1 MSKILIASLG
11 VALVTLSAAP
21 SMAAFQIGPVF
32 NPGINHNLFCLQP
45 DTLEKVCVAWGP
57 AQPGQLFGPCLKYKI
72 ECVAPA
78 NIQ

>member
-1 MSKILIASLG
+1 MSKILIASLS

-21 SMAAFQIGPVF
+21 SMAAFPVLKY
-32 NPGINHNLFCLQP
+32 NPGIIRALLCLQP
-45 DTLEKVCVAWGP
+45 DTLERECVSWGP